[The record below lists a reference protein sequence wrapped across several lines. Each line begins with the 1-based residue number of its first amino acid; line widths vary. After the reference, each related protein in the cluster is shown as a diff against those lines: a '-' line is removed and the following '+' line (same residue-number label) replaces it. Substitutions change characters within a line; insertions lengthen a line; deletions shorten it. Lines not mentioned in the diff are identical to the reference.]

1 MEPLHQRSLPP
12 LHRLPAVPPSVL
24 RTGGGIPTARRR
36 STPRPE
42 MVLDRSRAI
51 TLEQVRA
58 NTLTE
63 FDPVA
68 TDTKTRILDTAL
80 ALFNERGT
88 ASVTTNHIAEALGM
102 SPGNLYYH
110 FRNKAE
116 IVRALFARITAA
128 WATNYA
134 VAPGTMPTVQIMEGM
149 VAGNFE
155 IQARY
160 RFFFRD
166 LTLLLNA
173 DPELAAAYRA
183 NRSAG
188 IGNTTFLLSLFAEA
202 GVLTPVGDADAL
214 DDVVQLLWL
223 VGDFWLVF
231 KDTGGAE
238 FSQADMDQGVRL
250 FRRILTPHLKGQ

>member
-1 MEPLHQRSLPP
+1 
-12 LHRLPAVPPSVL
+12 V
-24 RTGGGIPTARRR
+24 
-36 STPRPE
+36 TP
-42 MVLDRSRAI
+42 
-51 TLEQVRA
+51 
-58 NTLTE
+58 
-63 FDPVA
+63 
-68 TDTKTRILDTAL
+68 DTKTRILDAAL

-88 ASVTTNHIAEALGM
+88 ATVTTNHIAEALSM

-116 IVRALFARITAA
+116 IVRALFARITAE
-128 WATNYA
+128 WGTNYA
-134 VAPGTMPTVQIMEGM
+134 VPPGTMPNIQTMEGM

-173 DPELAAAYRA
+173 DAELAAAYRA
-183 NRSAG
+183 NREAG
-188 IGNTTFLLSLFAEA
+188 IGNTKFLLNLFAEA
-202 GVLTPVGDADAL
+202 GVMTPISDAQAL

-238 FSQADMDQGVRL
+238 FSQADIDQGVRL
-250 FRRILTPHLKGQ
+250 FRRLLSPHLA

>member
-1 MEPLHQRSLPP
+1 M
-12 LHRLPAVPPSVL
+12 
-24 RTGGGIPTARRR
+24 
-36 STPRPE
+36 
-42 MVLDRSRAI
+42 
-51 TLEQVRA
+51 A
-58 NTLTE
+58 NN
-63 FDPVA
+63 
-68 TDTKTRILDTAL
+68 TKSRILDAAL
-80 ALFNERGT
+80 TLFNERGT
-88 ASVTTNHIAEALGM
+88 ANVTTNHIAEALGM

-110 FRNKAE
+110 YRNKAE
-116 IVRALFARITAA
+116 IVRGLFARITGE

-134 VAPGTMPTVQIMEGM
+134 VPPGPMPNIQTMETM

-183 NRSAG
+183 NREAG
-188 IGNTTFLLSLFAEA
+188 ISNTEFLLKLFVEA
-202 GVLTPVGDADAL
+202 GVLTPLDAPEALGD
-214 DDVVQLLWL
+214 VIQLLWL

-250 FRRILTPHLKGQ
+250 FRRLLSPHLKGKST

>member
-1 MEPLHQRSLPP
+1 M
-12 LHRLPAVPPSVL
+12 
-24 RTGGGIPTARRR
+24 
-36 STPRPE
+36 
-42 MVLDRSRAI
+42 
-51 TLEQVRA
+51 
-58 NTLTE
+58 
-63 FDPVA
+63 
-68 TDTKTRILDTAL
+68 TDTKTRILDAAL
-80 ALFNERGT
+80 QLFNEQGT
-88 ASVTTNHIAEALGM
+88 NNVSTNHIAEAIGM

-116 IVRALFARITAA
+116 IVRALFARITGE

-134 VAPGTMPTVQIMEGM
+134 VPPGTMPSVPMMEGM
-149 VAGNFE
+149 LAGNFE

-173 DPELAAAYRA
+173 DPELAAAYQA
-183 NRSAG
+183 NRAAG
-188 IGNTTFLLSLFAEA
+188 IGNTKFLLNLFAEA
-202 GVLTPVGDADAL
+202 GVMKPISDAEAL

-250 FRRILTPHLKGQ
+250 FRRLLTPHLTQISP

>member
-1 MEPLHQRSLPP
+1 M
-12 LHRLPAVPPSVL
+12 
-24 RTGGGIPTARRR
+24 TI
-36 STPRPE
+36 
-42 MVLDRSRAI
+42 
-51 TLEQVRA
+51 
-58 NTLTE
+58 
-63 FDPVA
+63 
-68 TDTKTRILDTAL
+68 DTKSRILDAAL

-88 ASVTTNHIAEALGM
+88 ANVTTNHIAESLSM

-110 FRNKAE
+110 YRNKAE
-116 IVRALFARITAA
+116 IVRGLFTRIAGE

-134 VAPGTMPTVQIMEGM
+134 VPPGTMPTLQTMEVM

-183 NRSAG
+183 NREAG
-188 IGNTTFLLSLFAEA
+188 IGNTKFLLNLFADA
-202 GVLTPVGDADAL
+202 GVLEILDNAEAL

-231 KDTGGAE
+231 KDVGGAE
-238 FSQADMDQGVRL
+238 FSQADMDQGIRL
-250 FRRILTPHLKGQ
+250 FRRLLTPHLKGHPK